1 MNCHL
6 CLKEAKRR
14 VKRLILSIVQKIPSR
29 PKVKKSPWNRSRQTL
44 TWIHP
49 DAIKW
54 LKKDLWL
61 TWIRF
66 LLVSLLQ
73 VSYLKILEK
82 KEKYSINK
90 NQMEIL
96 ISGKSRVKNESKSET
111 QSHLEASGFEKEVK
125 INNEASKWHL
135 ILSRWK
141 RKSWF
146 IKIARF

>member
-1 MNCHL
+1 
-6 CLKEAKRR
+6 
-14 VKRLILSIVQKIPSR
+14 
-29 PKVKKSPWNRSRQTL
+29 
-44 TWIHP
+44 
-49 DAIKW
+49 
-54 LKKDLWL
+54 
-61 TWIRF
+61 
-66 LLVSLLQ
+66 
-73 VSYLKILEK
+73 LKILEK